1 MSWPRIGG
9 LRGPRRLPQPR
20 LLAVVV
26 LAGALVMAGCTASTA
41 SSSAPATGLDVKPS
55 AVALQQQFV
64 EVVKQVGP
72 SVVLIQ
78 TDQGWA
84 RISSSTPRAMS

>member
-20 LLAVVV
+20 LLALVV
-26 LAGALVMAGCTASTA
+26 LAGALVMAGCTA

-78 TDQGWA
+78 PTRGWA